1 MGFSVIFIFAL
12 IPCPTSICDQNL
24 WCKPSRKMRFPSG
37 WASDT
42 NPKVQSSHY
51 FQIGHSRHNMGVDL
65 KWYEIIKYAMIFFLN
80 TLLLLHSIDDNFEME
95 GCKSCR
101 FSQLLATVILA
112 QKIVVSLGLA
122 MTNLAFLRPAFLS
135 FFSFSETRKMV
146 SLPELLSSGRSKREL

>member
-1 MGFSVIFIFAL
+1 
-12 IPCPTSICDQNL
+12 
-24 WCKPSRKMRFPSG
+24 
-37 WASDT
+37 
-42 NPKVQSSHY
+42 
-51 FQIGHSRHNMGVDL
+51 MGVDL